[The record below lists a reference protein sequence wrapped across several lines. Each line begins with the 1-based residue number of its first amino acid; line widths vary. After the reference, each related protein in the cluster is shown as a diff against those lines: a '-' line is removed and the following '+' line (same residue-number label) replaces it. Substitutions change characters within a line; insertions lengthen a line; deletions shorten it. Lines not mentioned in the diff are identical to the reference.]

1 LILDRYPTPF
11 WELARIGASMVRGRR
26 RSVGADSAAILRLV
40 HPPPR
45 AIGTEHIPDDGPFVV
60 VANHYQRPGMWVGW
74 GGMVVNAAVYRT
86 RRAQGDIRWLMAA
99 ELLDY
104 PLGPLVVRW
113 QWIARVLTRFAS
125 TYGFGVVSSR
135 DAGVVGGLSGLRV
148 AARALAAGDPVGIL
162 PEGTE
167 SDALCEARPGV
178 GAALAWL
185 TRDNIKVV
193 PAAITEPDGVLTV
206 TFGEPFLLRAAGLPE
221 AGGDKASRDRALREA
236 VMGEIARLLPA
247 EMHGHYAA
255 RV

>member
-1 LILDRYPTPF
+1 MPF
-11 WELARIGASMVRGRR
+11 WQLLRIGVSMARGQP

-45 AIGTEHIPDDGPFVV
+45 AIATEHIPGDGPFVV

-74 GGMVVNAAVYRT
+74 GGMVVNAAVYHGRST
-86 RRAQGDIRWLMAA
+86 HRDVRWLMAA

-104 PLGPLVVRW
+104 PLGPVVVRW
-113 QWIARVLTRFAS
+113 HWIARVLTRFAS
-125 TYGFGVVSSR
+125 TYGYGVVSSR

-185 TRDNIKVV
+185 TRGTIPVV
-193 PAAITEPDGVLTV
+193 PAAITEPGGVLTV
-206 TFGEPFLLRAAGLPE
+206 TFGEPFLLPE
-221 AGGDKASRDRALREA
+221 ADGDKAARDRALREA
-236 VMGEIARLLPA
+236 VMAEIARLLPA
-247 EMHGHYAA
+247 DMHGHYAA

>member
-1 LILDRYPTPF
+1 MILDRYPAPF
-11 WELARIGASMVRGRR
+11 LMLFHIGASMVRGQR
-26 RSVGADSAAILRLV
+26 RSAGADSAAILRLV

-104 PLGPLVVRW
+104 RLGPLVVRW
-113 QWIARVLTRFAS
+113 QWIARVLTRFAA

-185 TRDNIKVV
+185 TRDNVPVV

-206 TFGEPFLLRAAGLPE
+206 TFGEPFLMPE
-221 AGGDKASRDRALREA
+221 ADGDKASRDRALREA

-247 EMHGHYAA
+247 EMHGHYAG